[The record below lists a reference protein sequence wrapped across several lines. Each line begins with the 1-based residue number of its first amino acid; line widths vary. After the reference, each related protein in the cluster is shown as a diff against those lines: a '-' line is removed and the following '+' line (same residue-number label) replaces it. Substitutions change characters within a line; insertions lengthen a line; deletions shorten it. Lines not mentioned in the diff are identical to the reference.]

1 MDLNELSETLNKI
14 DDSLKNDKSYETL
27 LNNLKDYNPEIK
39 NIYYNSLNPSERNYQ
54 KKMMNIKN

>member
-27 LNNLKDYNPEIK
+27 LNNLKDYNP
-39 NIYYNSLNPSERNYQ
+39 
-54 KKMMNIKN
+54 